1 LTTSS
6 WPAGWGRHLEDE
18 LVGVAPILLY
28 VASHASGESPTGEI
42 RSRSAAL
49 HVFTLQSDFEEWAA
63 EIWRPD
69 RAVYGRQV
77 PAIRFD
83 TVHGSVAV
91 GEVWDDTGF
100 AFLHRKPGN
109 QALKVNTPLSHVA
122 GWISQAARTPVGD
135 EFPVFVVSPIG
146 WAETEPMPPRK
157 PLRGFASYPESESAT
172 EYSDYLQ
179 GRGYCLV
186 NDGNDADRSGVRGV
200 IKAFRS
206 VNTEAARLQARATL
220 DRARTAA
227 AGVGG
232 VDVSGGIAAIE
243 RFLDDA

>member
-1 LTTSS
+1 MSALS

-28 VASHASGESPTGEI
+28 VASHSSGESPTGEI
-42 RSRSAAL
+42 RSRSATL
-49 HVFTLQSDFEEWAA
+49 HVFTSQSDFEEWVA
-63 EIWRPD
+63 EIWRPH

-91 GEVWDDTGF
+91 GEMWDDTGF
-100 AFLHRKPGN
+100 EFLHRKPGN
-109 QALKVNTPLSHVA
+109 RALKVNTPLSHVA
-122 GWISQAARTPVGD
+122 GWISQAARTPVDG
-135 EFPVFVVSPIG
+135 EFPVFVISPIG

-157 PLRGFASYPESESAT
+157 PLRGFASYAAEEFAT
-172 EYSDYLQ
+172 AYSDYLRE
-179 GRGYCLV
+179 GGYRLI

-206 VNTEAARLQARATL
+206 VNTEAARIEARATL
-220 DRARTAA
+220 DRARSVASD
-227 AGVGG
+227 VGG
-232 VDVSGGIAAIE
+232 GDVNGGITQIE
-243 RFLDDA
+243 RFLNDT

>member
-1 LTTSS
+1 M
-6 WPAGWGRHLEDE
+6 GWGRHLEDE

-49 HVFTLQSDFEEWAA
+49 YVFTLQSDFEEWAA

-91 GEVWDDTGF
+91 GELWDDTGF
-100 AFLHRKPGN
+100 EFLHRKPGN
-109 QALKVNTPLSHVA
+109 RALKVNTPLSHVA

-135 EFPVFVVSPIG
+135 DFPVFVISPIG

-157 PLRGFASYPESESAT
+157 PLRGFASYAEPESAT
-172 EYSDYLQ
+172 AYSDYLRD
-179 GRGYCLV
+179 GGYRLI

-200 IKAFRS
+200 VNAFRS
-206 VNTEAARLQARATL
+206 VNTEAVRREARDTL
-220 DRARTAA
+220 DRARLAVA
-227 AGVGG
+227 DVGEVDVGG
-232 VDVSGGIAAIE
+232 VDVDGGITEIE
-243 RFLDDA
+243 RFLDNT